1 MKRDLM
7 KALCMVFLLPLLL
20 RSFSFSVEEPTTT
33 QQRLAQFLSGAK
45 ARLRKAPTTTREADS
60 LMKVFHGI

>member
-20 RSFSFSVEEPTTT
+20 RSSFSVEEPTTT

-45 ARLRKAPTTTREADS
+45 ARLINAPTTKREADS